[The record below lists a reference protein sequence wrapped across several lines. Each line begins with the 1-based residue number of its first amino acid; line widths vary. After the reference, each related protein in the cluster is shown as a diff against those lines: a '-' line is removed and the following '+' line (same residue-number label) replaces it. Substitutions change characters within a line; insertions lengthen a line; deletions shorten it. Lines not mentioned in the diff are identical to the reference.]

1 MTASCFILDLKS
13 CLVCFVYV
21 HLGNVQILGN
31 YIANSS
37 VAGTQVLSSFKM
49 GIRMEIRAG
58 IDTALIVAR
67 WVLKYKLLIT
77 FKLIGIF
84 NLLIS

>member
-1 MTASCFILDLKS
+1 
-13 CLVCFVYV
+13 
-21 HLGNVQILGN
+21 
-31 YIANSS
+31 
-37 VAGTQVLSSFKM
+37 
-49 GIRMEIRAG
+49 MEIRAG
-58 IDTALIVAR
+58 IDIALIVAR